1 MARPH
6 AFTGDNWAL
15 PKTISVGLEHS
26 PLSEDEL
33 EELLV
38 ELEKHIRRGIENRVK
53 RRLDELEIVI
63 TADLKKQGRELD
75 LAVDVKATGRVI
87 APLSYDEIIAE
98 AIDEAVAWLAKR
110 LRERGAKRGSEET
123 N

>member
-1 MARPH
+1 MPR
-6 AFTGDNWAL
+6 
-15 PKTISVGLEHS
+15 TISVGLEQR
-26 PLSEDEL
+26 PLGEDEL
-33 EELLV
+33 EELLM
-38 ELEKHIRRGIENRVK
+38 ELEKRIRRKIESRVR
-53 RRLDELEIVI
+53 RRLDELEIII